1 MHEEIPN
8 ALDGERVD
16 RVAALMTGL
25 SRSVI
30 ADLISE
36 GKIFHNEKSVTNGS
50 FRVSKGDQIEVEVP
64 KSESEVVA
72 VVGAPTVQLDVVY
85 EDDCL
90 FVVKKPV
97 GLVVHPGAGRAGG
110 TRMNH

>member
-1 MHEEIPN
+1 MHEDIPN

-16 RVAALMTGL
+16 RVAALMTGR

-50 FRVSKGDQIEVEVP
+50 FRVS
-64 KSESEVVA
+64 
-72 VVGAPTVQLDVVY
+72 
-85 EDDCL
+85 
-90 FVVKKPV
+90 
-97 GLVVHPGAGRAGG
+97 
-110 TRMNH
+110 